1 VRETH
6 KNIWGSADTQYGFD
20 EMVNT
25 VLAIEDE
32 SALRDYIGRHPI
44 TMSNAFS
51 SYLLDLQATWK
62 QEYSAVVKAMKEG
75 GRPSAA
81 AKERLKKYQH
91 DLKRLD
97 VISSAATA
105 VCFENYLKA
114 HPPKP
119 AAAPASRPDPAP
131 SPEPPLAHD
140 PRLTGQW
147 EHSTYSSAP
156 GFSYGSVRVRVL
168 ASNGRFVE
176 TGSSVATLTD
186 HNPQG
191 DETGLT
197 AADSGVRADERG
209 SWHTRGTVLRLDWD
223 SGHYATFGFEI
234 SADGMLLT
242 PLQPDGKATYW
253 ARK

>member
-1 VRETH
+1 MKETH
-6 KNIWGSADTQYGFD
+6 KNIWGSADTQYGFND
-20 EMVNT
+20 MVNT
-25 VLAIEDE
+25 VLAMEDE
-32 SALRDYIGRHPI
+32 RVLRDYIGRHPI

-62 QEYSAVVKAMKEG
+62 ADYTAAVKAMKEG
-75 GRPSAA
+75 GRPAPD
-81 AKERLKKYQH
+81 AKARLKKYQH

-97 VISSAATA
+97 VISSTATA
-105 VCFENYLKA
+105 VCFENYLRD

-119 AAAPASRPDPAP
+119 ATAPALPTDPAP
-131 SPEPPLAHD
+131 SLDPPLAHD
-140 PRLTGQW
+140 PRLAGQW

-156 GFSYGSVRVRVL
+156 GFSYGSVRVRIL
-168 ASNGRFVE
+168 ARNGRFVE
-176 TGSSVATLTD
+176 SGESVATLI
-186 HNPQG
+186 HRNPQG
-191 DETGLT
+191 DETGMT
-197 AADSGVRADERG
+197 SADSGVPADERG
-209 SWHTRGTVLRLDWD
+209 AWHTKGTVLRLDWD